1 MPTRLGEEKTMLKKT
16 RNLLMLV
23 ASLMIISGC
32 GSEILVIG
40 GMLGAG
46 AGTYYY
52 IDQELVADYDA
63 PIDKVWGACEKTIAD
78 MRGKEVEPN
87 REIGTGTI
95 RTVINE
101 DNVKFRISYKAK
113 DLTTVGIR
121 VGPLGNKTSSQLI
134 HDKIRDNL
142 AVK

>member
-1 MPTRLGEEKTMLKKT
+1 MLKKKT
-16 RNLLMLV
+16 SLLMLV
-23 ASLMIISGC
+23 SSLMIISAC

-52 IDQELVADYDA
+52 IDHELVTDYQA
-63 PIDKVWGACEKTIAD
+63 PIDKVWSACEKTVAD

-87 REIGTGTI
+87 REIGAGTI
-95 RTVINE
+95 HAVIN
-101 DNVKFRISYKAK
+101 DDTVKFRISYKAR

-121 VGPLGNKTSSQLI
+121 VGLLGNKASSQII
-134 HDKIRDNL
+134 HDKIQENL
-142 AVK
+142 AAK

>member
-1 MPTRLGEEKTMLKKT
+1 MSMLKKK

-23 ASLMIISGC
+23 FSILTLSAC

-52 IDQELVADYDA
+52 IDQELVTDYNA
-63 PIDKVWGACEKTIAD
+63 PIERVWSACEKTVAD

-87 REIGTGTI
+87 REIGAGTI
-95 RTVINE
+95 QAIIN
-101 DNVKFRISYKAK
+101 DDRVKFKVSYKAR

-121 VGPLGNKTSSQLI
+121 VGLLGNKTSAQLI
-134 HDKIRDNL
+134 HDKIQENL

>member
-1 MPTRLGEEKTMLKKT
+1 MLKKK

-23 ASLMIISGC
+23 SSLMILSAC

-40 GMLGAG
+40 GMLGVG

-52 IDQELVADYDA
+52 IDRELVTDYNA
-63 PIDKVWGACEKTIAD
+63 PIDKVWSACEKTVAD
-78 MRGKEVEPN
+78 MRGKEVEPD
-87 REIGTGTI
+87 REIGAGTI
-95 RTVINE
+95 RAIIN
-101 DNVKFRISYKAK
+101 DDSVKFRISYKAK

-121 VGPLGNKTSSQLI
+121 VGLLGDKTSSQLI
-134 HDKIRDNL
+134 HDKIQQNL

>member
-1 MPTRLGEEKTMLKKT
+1 MLKKK
-16 RNLLMLV
+16 RKLLVLV

-52 IDQELVADYDA
+52 IDRELVTDYSA
-63 PIDKVWGACEKTIAD
+63 PIDKVWNACEKTVAD
-78 MRGKEVEPN
+78 LRGTEVEPN

-95 RTVINE
+95 RAIINE

-121 VGPLGNKTSSQLI
+121 VGLIGDKTSAQRI
-134 HDKIRDNL
+134 HDKIQENL

>member
-1 MPTRLGEEKTMLKKT
+1 MLKKK

-23 ASLMIISGC
+23 SSLMILSAC

-52 IDQELVADYDA
+52 IDRELVTDYNA
-63 PIDKVWGACEKTIAD
+63 PIDKVWSACEKTVAD
-78 MRGKEVEPN
+78 MRGKEVEPD
-87 REIGTGTI
+87 REIGAGTI
-95 RTVINE
+95 RAIIN
-101 DNVKFRISYKAK
+101 DDSVKFRISYKAK

-121 VGPLGNKTSSQLI
+121 VGLLGDKTSSQLI
-134 HDKIRDNL
+134 HDKIQQNL